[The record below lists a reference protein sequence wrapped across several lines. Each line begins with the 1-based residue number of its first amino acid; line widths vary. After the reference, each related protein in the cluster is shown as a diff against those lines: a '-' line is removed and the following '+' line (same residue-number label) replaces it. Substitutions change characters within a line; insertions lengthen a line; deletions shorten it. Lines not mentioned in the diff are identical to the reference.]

1 MTSTKAILAFLGLFA
16 LAACETPA
24 HPDTNDHSAGGG
36 MMNDGE
42 VMSGGEV
49 MLGDDTMMSGG

>member
-16 LAACETPA
+16 LAACETPPDANA
-24 HPDTNDHSAGGG
+24 HSDDGG

-49 MLGDDTMMSGG
+49 MMGDDTMMSGG